1 MTLIRAVKGETPFS
15 DVYSEGFSG
24 QGQGIEVVLGG
35 DVLSQEGNVG
45 SSARAKEQLVDG
57 VRNFGGQRPD
67 LGFRESLA
75 PVLLHYAV

>member
-45 SSARAKEQLVDG
+45 SSARKEK
-57 VRNFGGQRPD
+57 
-67 LGFRESLA
+67 
-75 PVLLHYAV
+75 